1 MYGLFDKRKNRGEYV
16 MLHNSNLG
24 ESTPKY
30 SHIKSVIRNKF
41 MLLSAL
47 SILLVIFGLPIF
59 MRYVVMPV
67 IGLLPFVEPF
77 LQKALTPFIVILL
90 ISVCIIYNIISY
102 NTFKS
107 IKKALLA
114 DING

>member
-1 MYGLFDKRKNRGEYV
+1 
-16 MLHNSNLG
+16 
-24 ESTPKY
+24 
-30 SHIKSVIRNKF
+30 

-59 MRYVVMPV
+59 MKYVVMPV

-107 IKKALLA
+107 IKKALLT